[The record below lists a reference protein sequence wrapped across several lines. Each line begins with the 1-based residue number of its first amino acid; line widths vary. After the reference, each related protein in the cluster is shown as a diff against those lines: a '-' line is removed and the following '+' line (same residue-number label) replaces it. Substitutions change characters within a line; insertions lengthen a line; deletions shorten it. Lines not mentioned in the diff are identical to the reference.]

1 MHDRR
6 SDTRHTNDS
15 RIAAARI
22 AAGMSQAQL
31 AERIGTTQQQLS
43 RWETGARVPRV
54 DVLKKIADAL
64 GVGVDVLI

>member
-1 MHDRR
+1 MRR